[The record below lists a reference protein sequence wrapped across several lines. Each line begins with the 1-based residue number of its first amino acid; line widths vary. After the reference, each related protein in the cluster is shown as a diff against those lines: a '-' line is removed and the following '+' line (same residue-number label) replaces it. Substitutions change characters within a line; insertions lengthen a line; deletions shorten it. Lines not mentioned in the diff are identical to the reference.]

1 MNENVVLNEQDILA
15 LPFVPLRG
23 IVVYPKLVSHI
34 DIGRDTSLAAVDYA
48 MEHDRQL
55 LVATQVDENEDNPG
69 FDDVYTIG
77 CLVKIEQLLRMPGGL
92 VRILVNGISRVRMQG
107 FSQKADYLEGAAVKV
122 AEISR
127 NEVEEEALRRVVLKR
142 LLDWMGNLRDG
153 EEASENA
160 KNIDEPGVLA
170 DFAASQLPLRLVIR
184 QQLLETAH
192 KDEEDFENAMCDDFN
207 TALASAAMFDLAK
220 NVNIFKNAVVNNG
233 VPVDSAAMSEVK
245 RVFKTFTDILGI
257 LEDRWTGKKEDASSK
272 DYDDLMQVILDIRQ
286 ECRAQKQYALADA
299 IRDKLAALGI
309 TIEDSPQ
316 GARWKK

>member
-34 DIGRDTSLAAVDYA
+34 DIGRDKSLAAVDYA

-127 NEVEEEALRRVVLKR
+127 NEVEEEAMEKKPVKMPRTSTNRVSWLT
-142 LLDWMGNLRDG
+142 
-153 EEASENA
+153 
-160 KNIDEPGVLA
+160 
-170 DFAASQLPLRLVIR
+170 LPLPS
-184 QQLLETAH
+184 
-192 KDEEDFENAMCDDFN
+192 CPCG
-207 TALASAAMFDLAK
+207 S
-220 NVNIFKNAVVNNG
+220 
-233 VPVDSAAMSEVK
+233 SS
-245 RVFKTFTDILGI
+245 
-257 LEDRWTGKKEDASSK
+257 ASSSWK
-272 DYDDLMQVILDIRQ
+272 RPMSKRACAVLRPSWIRKSILPTWNR
-286 ECRAQKQYALADA
+286 
-299 IRDKLAALGI
+299 
-309 TIEDSPQ
+309 S
-316 GARWKK
+316 

>member
-34 DIGRDTSLAAVDYA
+34 DIGRDKSLAAVDYA

-107 FSQKADYLEGAAVKV
+107 FSQKTDYLEGAAVKV

-142 LLDWMGNLRDG
+142 LLDWLGNLRDG

-170 DFAASQLPLRLVIR
+170 DFAASQLPLRIVIR
-184 QQLLETAH
+184 QQLLETADVEARLRRIASLLDTEVDIANLESKLNMEVRGKMDQQQKEYYLREKIKAIH
-192 KDEEDFENAMCDDFN
+192 EELGD
-207 TALASAAMFDLAK
+207 K
-220 NVNIFKNAVVNNG
+220 
-233 VPVDSAAMSEVK
+233 VDK
-245 RVFKTFTDILGI
+245 
-257 LEDRWTGKKEDASSK
+257 
-272 DYDDLMQVILDIRQ
+272 
-286 ECRAQKQYALADA
+286 
-299 IRDKLAALGI
+299 
-309 TIEDSPQ
+309 DSP
-316 GARWKK
+316 GTSR